1 MPRSPA
7 WIASLLVALASL
19 AALGLAAAAD
29 DTAEPCCSQEDLGPG
44 ELRPGIFDCCP
55 DCRETR
61 IYRSEILGR
70 LWVRGEYLSWAI
82 KGQEFPPLVTAS
94 LPGTASEDTGVL
106 GRPGTHVLF
115 GDEEIGTGMRPGG
128 RLTGGFWWHPDQMG
142 GIEASYFEL
151 DEQERAF
158 SAGRGPLL
166 IARPYFNVNTLRQDS
181 LLVQHPDVV
190 NGSVSVSAASTFNG
204 ADVLLRHV
212 VSYGDWYR
220 VDVMG
225 GYRYSRLDDDLRVI
239 ESLDPLPDVGV
250 HVDAL
255 DLFNVENEFHGA
267 EAGAVMR
274 WRAKYVGLQLLGKFA
289 MGSTTSKVTIDGG
302 TATTTS
308 SQPGALL
315 ALPTNIGCYS
325 STGFSAIEELG
336 ISMDLWL
343 TCNCRAMFGY
353 TLIYWSNVA
362 RVADQIDLA
371 VNPSQI
377 PPGTLSGPPRRP
389 TFDLKT
395 TDFWAQGLNIGL
407 EYQF

>member
-1 MPRSPA
+1 MHGSPA
-7 WIASLLVALASL
+7 RIASLLLALASL
-19 AALGLAAAAD
+19 AGLAFAALAD
-29 DTAEPCCSQEDLGPG
+29 DAAEPCCPHEDLGPG

-94 LPGTASEDTGVL
+94 LPGTAPGDTGVL
-106 GRPGTHVLF
+106 GRPGTQVLV

-128 RLTGGFWWHPDQMG
+128 RLTGGFWFHPDQMT
-142 GIEASYFEL
+142 GIEASYLEL
-151 DEQERAF
+151 DEQEQEF
-158 SAGRGPLL
+158 TAGGDAVL
-166 IARPYFNVNTLRQDS
+166 IARPYFNTNTLQQDS
-181 LLVQHPDVV
+181 HLIQHPDVV
-190 NGSVSVSAASTFNG
+190 NGSVSVSAATTFNG
-204 ADVLLRHV
+204 ADVSLRHV
-212 VSYGDWYR
+212 VRYGDGYR
-220 VDVMG
+220 LDVLG
-225 GYRYSRLDDDLRVI
+225 GYRFSRLEDDLQVF
-239 ESLDPLPDVGV
+239 ESLDSLEHVGV
-250 HVDAL
+250 HTDAL
-255 DLFNVENEFHGA
+255 DRFNVENQFHGA
-267 EAGAVMR
+267 QAGAVMR

-302 TATTTS
+302 TASTAT

-315 ALPTNIGCYS
+315 ALPTNIGSYCS
-325 STGFSAIEELG
+325 GGFSTIEELG

-353 TLIYWSNVA
+353 TLIYWSDVA
-362 RVADQIDLA
+362 RAADQLDPA
-371 VNPSQI
+371 VNPTQI
-377 PPGTLSGPPRRP
+377 SPGNFSGARRP
-389 TFDLKT
+389 TFDFRT